1 MYELT
6 IKCFLYE
13 LWGIAIVIIDEHAY
27 AGYSFFFCND
37 CNCHTAMN
45 FKDKHLIV

>member
-27 AGYSFFFCND
+27 AGYSFFS
-37 CNCHTAMN
+37 AMIATVI
-45 FKDKHLIV
+45 LL